1 MKTLLKMSWVELKL
15 FIREPITMVFTFVL
29 PILFLMVMGE
39 VFGNTPVTGDEGTAL
54 WRGFGSMN
62 VYTPSYIGLVMAA
75 IGLFSIP
82 VHLTAYR
89 ERGVLRRLRAT
100 SISTWA
106 IFGSQL
112 MVSFVVTVVCSIIL
126 VALAF
131 PIYDVMIPESMI
143 LLILAFIVGTVTFTA
158 IGILLGALL
167 PTSRAAQG
175 IGLLLFFVML
185 MLSGAGPPTEVMSDP
200 MIYIGKAM
208 PLTHINW
215 LLQDTWLGF
224 GWNWTKFT
232 ITVAFGVGAT
242 AIAFRF
248 FRWE

>member
-1 MKTLLKMSWVELKL
+1 MNTLLKLSWVELKL
-15 FIREPITMVFTFVL
+15 FTREPITMVFTFVL
-29 PILFLMVMGE
+29 PILFLIIMGE
-39 VFGNTPVTGDEGTAL
+39 VFGNTPVTGDENNVA
-54 WRGFGSMN
+54 WRGFGPMN

-89 ERGVLRRLRAT
+89 EQGVLRRLRAT

-106 IFGSQL
+106 LFGSQF
-112 MVSFVVTVVCSIIL
+112 MVSFVLTVICSVIL
-126 VALAF
+126 VSLAF
-131 PIYDVMIPESMI
+131 PIYAVMTPASMI
-143 LLILAFIVGTVTFTA
+143 LLILAFIVSTVTFTA
-158 IGILLGALL
+158 IGILLGSLL
-167 PTSRAAQG
+167 PTARAVQG

-200 MIYIGKAM
+200 MIYTGNAM
-208 PLTHINW
+208 PLTHVNR

-224 GWNWTKFT
+224 GWNWLRFT
-232 ITVAFGVGAT
+232 IVFAFGAGST
-242 AIAFRF
+242 SIAFRF